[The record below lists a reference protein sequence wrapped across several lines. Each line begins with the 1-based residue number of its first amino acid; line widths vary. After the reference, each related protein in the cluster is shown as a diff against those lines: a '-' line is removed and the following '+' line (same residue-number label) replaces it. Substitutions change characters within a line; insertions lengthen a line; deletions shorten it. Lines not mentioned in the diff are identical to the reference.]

1 MPLVPLLLRGAL
13 RARRWTGRQAAV
25 AALVEVVALAMAA
38 VLGSGLEVVR
48 VVVLGL
54 GEVVDLE
61 GALVVVLAMEAA
73 LEAGLVVGK
82 VAA

>member
-1 MPLVPLLLRGAL
+1 M
-13 RARRWTGRQAAV
+13 
-25 AALVEVVALAMAA
+25 VEVVALAMAA

>member
-1 MPLVPLLLRGAL
+1 M
-13 RARRWTGRQAAV
+13 
-25 AALVEVVALAMAA
+25 VEVVALAMAA

-61 GALVVVLAMEAA
+61 GALAVVLAMEAA